1 MARFVFPLQ
10 ALLEQRE
17 NVERSRQ
24 LAVAAI
30 ERERLELELRV
41 SACQQQIRS
50 HKGDLRDLLA
60 GSSPRA
66 LQGGVDTRT
75 VRLQASA
82 SLHAQASA
90 QRLALQLAG
99 VYRRLQSAQVEL
111 RKATTARKAVETLK
125 QRRYEEWKRE
135 QSRRETAALDELATM
150 AAGRVS
156 QGIESDEAA

>member
-1 MARFVFPLQ
+1 MARFIFPLQ
-10 ALLEQRE
+10 ALLDQRE
-17 NVERSRQ
+17 SVERTRQ

-30 ERERLELELRV
+30 ERERLELEGRIA
-41 SACQQQIRS
+41 SCQDQIRS

-60 GSSPRA
+60 GTSA
-66 LQGGVDTRT
+66 EGLQSGVDTRT

-99 VYRRLQSAQVEL
+99 VYRRLQTAQVEL
-111 RKATTARKAVETLK
+111 RKATTARKAVEVLK
-125 QRRYEEWKRE
+125 QRRFEAWKRE

-150 AAGRVS
+150 AAGRATPT
-156 QGIESDEAA
+156 QDADEAA